1 MDNKLW
7 VILLLIVAAVWLGR
21 SIYRKRSG
29 IAGAMNGLRKL
40 ADQERRGMSAASD
53 LPEWE
58 RCLALLDRHRH
69 PSEFNQLNMEIGV
82 VEAFVFFL
90 MRHFPEDERISRL
103 REEAAYRKD
112 TVMGFKV
119 NRM

>member
-7 VILLLIVAAVWLGR
+7 VILLLLVAAVWFGR
-21 SIYRKRSG
+21 SMYRKRSG
-29 IAGAMNGLRKL
+29 ISGAMNELRKL
-40 ADQERRGMSAASD
+40 ADQERRGVSKASD
-53 LPEWE
+53 LPQWE
-58 RCLALLDRHRH
+58 SCLDLLDRH

-90 MRHFPEDERISRL
+90 MRHFPEDERIGRL